1 MPAISTH
8 CGRSSSQAMNS
19 GLGFRSHALVR
30 REQRSE
36 NPEAAVL
43 PFVGFR
49 PLNWRLR
56 LRSSALRVIWLNLLS
71 RTFLGILLSPGP
83 TTGPFWPS
91 GSLPPKSHCSRFI
104 TTYCGPDG
112 IGVADRQRTLI
123 RSC

>member
-49 PLNWRLR
+49 PLNWRFTLEVVGAPSH
-56 LRSSALRVIWLNLLS
+56 LAQSTEPHLLGHTALPRSNDRSMLALRQPPAQEPLFKVYHDLL
-71 RTFLGILLSPGP
+71 RT
-83 TTGPFWPS
+83 
-91 GSLPPKSHCSRFI
+91 
-104 TTYCGPDG
+104 
-112 IGVADRQRTLI
+112 
-123 RSC
+123 